1 MKEGITIVF
10 FNTVV
15 SIGKE
20 AFMNCDSLRT
30 ITIPEG
36 VEEIGESAFH
46 GCSKLE
52 KVIIPESIKKY
63 WTKRIQKVVK
73 WSLSIINLQRI
84 LRNKK
89 GTLLIN
95 CGPRETDNFELF
107 SEALG

>member
-1 MKEGITIVF
+1 LDKMH
-10 FNTVV
+10 
-15 SIGKE
+15 S
-20 AFMNCDSLRT
+20 
-30 ITIPEG
+30 
-36 VEEIGESAFH
+36 
-46 GCSKLE
+46 
-52 KVIIPESIKKY
+52 
-63 WTKRIQKVVK
+63 KVVK